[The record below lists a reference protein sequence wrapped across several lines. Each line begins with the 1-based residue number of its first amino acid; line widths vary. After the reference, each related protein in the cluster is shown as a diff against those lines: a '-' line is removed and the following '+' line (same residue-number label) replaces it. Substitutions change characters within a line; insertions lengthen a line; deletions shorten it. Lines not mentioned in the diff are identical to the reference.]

1 MFSDLRPLPLDP
13 LWALQNA
20 HRDDPRPHK
29 LNLGIGIY
37 RDAHGHTPVLNA
49 VQHAERALADA
60 APSKVYRPLS
70 GNADFNAAMTRLL
83 LGDHTPTLERTLDR
97 TVTVQTVGGTG
108 ALRTLADLIASAH
121 PEATVWTSNPGYA
134 NHHPLMRAAG
144 LLTAE
149 YPWQDDGTGQTDLT
163 PMLGAL
169 DAAQPGDIL
178 LVQGCCHN
186 PTGID
191 LSEKSWHAL
200 ASYCQERGLIPLID
214 MAYQGLGKGLHEDA
228 QGLRIMTQ
236 YLGTVLIAAS
246 CSKNMG
252 LYCERT
258 GTATVLVP
266 HPNEK
271 PAVLSVL
278 EGIARRTY
286 SMPPEHGAAI
296 AAALLNNPHPWH
308 AELGTMRDRIRT
320 VREALGHALR
330 DAGAPHDLLTI
341 EHHQGMFSLLPL
353 TSHQMDT
360 LRDHHAIYGT
370 REGRINIAG
379 IPDHAITPLAHA
391 LIAVYGREAV
401 GR

>member
-70 GNADFNAAMTRLL
+70 GNADLNAAMTRLL
-83 LGDHTPTLERTLDR
+83 LGNHTPTLERA
-97 TVTVQTVGGTG
+97 VTVQTVGGTG
-108 ALRTLADLIASAH
+108 ALRTLADLIASAN
-121 PEATVWTSNPGYA
+121 PEATIWTSNPGYA

-149 YPWQDDGTGQTDLT
+149 YPWQDDGTGQTDLQ
-163 PMLGAL
+163 PILGAL
-169 DAAQPGDIL
+169 GHAQPGDIL

-191 LSEKSWHAL
+191 LSQESWHAL
-200 ASYCQERGLIPLID
+200 ARYCHEHGLIPLID
-214 MAYQGLGKGLHEDA
+214 MAYQGLGQGLTEDA
-228 QGLRIMTQ
+228 QGLRIMTRH
-236 YLGTVLIAAS
+236 LGTVLIAAS

-258 GTATVLVP
+258 GTATVLTP
-266 HPNEK
+266 HPAEL
-271 PAVLSVL
+271 PDVLSVL

-296 AAALLNNPHPWH
+296 ATNLLNNPAPWH
-308 AELGTMRDRIRT
+308 HELTAMRDRIRT
-320 VREALGHALR
+320 VRAALGAALR
-330 DAGAPHDLLTI
+330 AANAPQDLLSI
-341 EHHQGMFSLLPL
+341 EQHQGMFSLLPL
-353 TSHQMDT
+353 TPDQMDT
-360 LRDHHAIYGT
+360 LQRDHAIYGT

-379 IPDHAITPLAHA
+379 IPDDAITRLAQA
-391 LIAVYGREAV
+391 LVAVYGREVVAQ
-401 GR
+401 

>member
-1 MFSDLRPLPLDP
+1 MFSDLHPLPLDP

-49 VQHAERALADA
+49 VQHAERILAEA

-83 LGDHTPTLERTLDR
+83 LGDHTPTLDR
-97 TVTVQTVGGTG
+97 AVTVQTVGGTG

-121 PEATVWTSNPGYA
+121 PDATVWTSNPGYA
-134 NHHPLMRAAG
+134 NHHTLMRAAG

-149 YPWQDDGTGQTDLT
+149 YPWQDDGTGQTDLN
-163 PMLGAL
+163 PILGAL
-169 DAAQPGDIL
+169 DTAQPGDVL

-191 LSEKSWHAL
+191 LSEESWHAL
-200 ASYCQERGLIPLID
+200 ATHCQGRGLIPLVD
-214 MAYQGLGKGLHEDA
+214 MAYQGLGQGLTEDA
-228 QGLRIMTQ
+228 QGLRIMTRH
-236 YLGTVLIAAS
+236 LGTVLIAAS

-266 HPNEK
+266 QPSGK
-271 PAVLSVL
+271 AAVLSVL

-296 AAALLNNPHPWH
+296 AAALLNTPHPWH
-308 AELGTMRDRIRT
+308 QELGAMRDRIRT
-320 VREALGHALR
+320 VRTQLGHALR

-353 TSHQMDT
+353 TPEQMDT
-360 LRDHHAIYGT
+360 LRDEHAIYGT

-391 LIAVYGREAV
+391 LIAVYGREVV

>member
-37 RDAHGHTPVLNA
+37 RDAHGHTPVLSA
-49 VQHAERALADA
+49 VQHAERHLAEA

-70 GNADFNAAMTRLL
+70 GNADFTAAMTRLL
-83 LGDHTPTLERTLDR
+83 LGDHPPTLDR
-97 TVTVQTVGGTG
+97 AVTVQTVGGTG

-121 PEATVWTSNPGYA
+121 PDATVWTSNPGYA
-134 NHHPLMRAAG
+134 NHHPLMCAAG

-149 YPWQDDGTGQTDLT
+149 YPWQDDGTGHTDLR
-163 PMLGAL
+163 PILEALGH
-169 DAAQPGDIL
+169 AQPGDIL

-191 LSEKSWHAL
+191 LSEESWHAL
-200 ASYCQERGLIPLID
+200 AQHCQGRGLIPLVD
-214 MAYQGLGKGLHEDA
+214 MAYQGLGQGLTEDA
-228 QGLRIMTQ
+228 QGLRIMTRH
-236 YLGTVLIAAS
+236 LGTVLIAAS

-266 HPNEK
+266 QPSEK
-271 PAVLSVL
+271 AVVLSVL

-296 AAALLNNPHPWH
+296 AAALLHDPEPWH
-308 AELGTMRDRIRT
+308 QELDTMRDRIRT

-330 DAGAPHDLLTI
+330 DAGAPHALLST

-353 TSHQMDT
+353 TPHQMDT
-360 LRDHHAIYGT
+360 LREQHAIYGT

-379 IPDHAITPLAHA
+379 IPDHAVTPLAQA
-391 LIAVYGREAV
+391 LVAVYGREVV